1 MEFSVEIQ
9 NYMFGT
15 RNMTVTGRVEYPIAT
30 LPMMMLLPIVVQTG
44 VNHIHAIGTLEP
56 SSAI

>member
-15 RNMTVTGRVEYPIAT
+15 RNMTVTGRVEYLIAT
-30 LPMMMLLPIVVQTG
+30 LLTMMSLPIVVQTG
-44 VNHIHAIGTLEP
+44 VNQIPVIGTLEP
-56 SSAI
+56 TSAI

>member
-15 RNMTVTGRVEYPIAT
+15 RNMTVTGRVEYLIAT
-30 LPMMMLLPIVVQTG
+30 LLTMTSLPIVVQTG
-44 VNHIHAIGTLEP
+44 VNQIPVIGTLEP
-56 SSAI
+56 TSAI

>member
-15 RNMTVTGRVEYPIAT
+15 RNMTVTGRVSYSYSADVIT
-30 LPMMMLLPIVVQTG
+30 YC
-44 VNHIHAIGTLEP
+44 
-56 SSAI
+56 SSKQA